1 MLSKEE
7 TSSNIVDELESKCR
21 SLSAELFS
29 KEKEIDL
36 LKVEMLMYNLY
47 ITRFRTIP

>member
-1 MLSKEE
+1 MLNKEE
-7 TSSNIVDELESKCR
+7 TSNNIIDELECKCR

-36 LKVEMLMYNLY
+36 LKVDMLKY
-47 ITRFRTIP
+47 IIHT